1 MQRVKVGAAAALL
14 LLAGAAWRGPAA
26 HTTTPDH
33 GITAPPAATQTGP
46 RRESYAD
53 VVNAV
58 APSVVTVRTEARA
71 RVAPTGGDEDLWRFF
86 GEPFGPVP
94 RSPRTFRQRGVGS
107 GIVMS
112 PDGYILTNHHVVDQ
126 AADIRVEFT
135 NGRSVKATVVGSD
148 RPSDLALLK
157 IEATGLAP
165 IPLGDSDQVKV
176 GDVVLAVGNP
186 LNVGQTVTMGIISA
200 KGRSTGV
207 GAGVY
212 EDFLQTDAPIN
223 HGSSGGALVNTKG
236 ELIGINAQIVSPS
249 DGNVGI
255 GFAIPVNMARHVM
268 DELRLGGHVRRARL
282 GVSVQPVTS
291 EIADSLG
298 LKDVGG
304 AIVNSVEAASAADRA
319 GVRRGDVITSFNG
332 KPVHGTNSLRNSV
345 AESTPGTAA
354 TLVVIRDG
362 RQMSL
367 GVKLDEADHPGATR
381 RSDEPDDDKTR
392 LGVAVAPL
400 TPELAVRQG
409 LAREAR
415 GMLVQEVR
423 PDSRADDAGILPG
436 DVILEVNRQSVGTV
450 EELRSAMRRSSERPA
465 LVLIS
470 RGGRELFVTVRA

>member
-1 MQRVKVGAAAALL
+1 
-14 LLAGAAWRGPAA
+14 
-26 HTTTPDH
+26 
-33 GITAPPAATQTGP
+33 
-46 RRESYAD
+46 
-53 VVNAV
+53 
-58 APSVVTVRTEARA
+58 
-71 RVAPTGGDEDLWRFF
+71 
-86 GEPFGPVP
+86 
-94 RSPRTFRQRGVGS
+94 
-107 GIVMS
+107 
-112 PDGYILTNHHVVDQ
+112 
-126 AADIRVEFT
+126 
-135 NGRSVKATVVGSD
+135 
-148 RPSDLALLK
+148 
-157 IEATGLAP
+157 
-165 IPLGDSDQVKV
+165 
-176 GDVVLAVGNP
+176 
-186 LNVGQTVTMGIISA
+186 
-200 KGRSTGV
+200 
-207 GAGVY
+207 
-212 EDFLQTDAPIN
+212 
-223 HGSSGGALVNTKG
+223 VNTKG